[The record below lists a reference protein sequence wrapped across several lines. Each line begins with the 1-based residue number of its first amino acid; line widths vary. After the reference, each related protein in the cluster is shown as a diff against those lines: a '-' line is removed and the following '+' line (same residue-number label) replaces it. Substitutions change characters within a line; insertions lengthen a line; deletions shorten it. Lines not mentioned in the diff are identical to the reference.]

1 MTTASLNGKASTAAH
16 GNGSAAAT
24 KLSASTP
31 RSVGDLESAV
41 LGRYA
46 DASRAA
52 ESALCCPTINYDKA
66 LLAML
71 PQEIIEKDY
80 GCGDPSKYVGEG
92 EAVVDLGSG
101 GGKVCY
107 MISKKVGPGGV
118 VVGVDF
124 NDPMLA
130 LARKY
135 QVEMAGKIG
144 WSNTRFVKARIQD
157 MGLDLDAL
165 AAWLAQHQVTTL
177 EAADALEAEKRRIR
191 AAAPAVPND
200 FADVVVSNCVLNLVG
215 TAEKGQ
221 LFDEIFRVLKK
232 GGRAV
237 ISDIVCDETPPESM
251 RNDPHLWS
259 GCISGA
265 FREDEFLERF
275 ERAGFHG
282 IEILERAAE
291 PWQIVEGIE
300 FRSMTV
306 RAYKGKQGPCF
317 EHNQAVMYKGP
328 WKKVVDDDGHTF
340 VRGERMAVCDKTYQ
354 LMTSERGPYG
364 GGGGQVVGIEPRT
377 PIATEEAKPFA
388 CQKQSLRDPRQTKG
402 LEYRET
408 RVANGGAG
416 EGYCTDGSCC

>member
-1 MTTASLNGKASTAAH
+1 MTTATMNGKDTTGGDSLEGAV
-16 GNGSAAAT
+16 
-24 KLSASTP
+24 
-31 RSVGDLESAV
+31 RS
-41 LGRYA
+41 RYA
-46 DASRAA
+46 DASRVA
-52 ESALCCPTINYDKA
+52 EAALCCPTINYDKA
-66 LLAML
+66 LLALL

-80 GCGDPSKYVGEG
+80 GCGDPSKYVSEG
-92 EAVVDLGSG
+92 DVVVDLGSG

-107 MISKKVGPGGV
+107 MISKKAGARGR

-135 QVEMAGKIG
+135 QGEMAGKIG
-144 WSNTRFVKARIQD
+144 WANTLFVKARIQD

-165 AAWLAQHQVTTL
+165 AAWLAKHPVTTL

-191 AAAPAVPND
+191 TEAPAVASD
-200 FADVVVSNCVLNLVG
+200 FADVVVSNCVLNLVA
-215 TAEKGQ
+215 TDEKAR

-275 ERAGFHG
+275 EQAGFHG

-291 PWQIVEGIE
+291 PWQVVEGIE

-306 RAYKGKQGPCF
+306 RAYKGKEGPCF
-317 EHNQAVMYKGP
+317 EHNQAVVYKGP
-328 WKKVVDDDGHTF
+328 WKKVVDDDGHTL
-340 VRGERMAVCDKTYQ
+340 VRGQRTAVCDKTFQ
-354 LMTSERGPYG
+354 IMTNARGPYA
-364 GGGGQVVGIEPRT
+364 GQVVGIEPREA
-377 PIATEEAKPFA
+377 IAAADAKPYA
-388 CQKQSLRDPRQTKG
+388 CQKQALRDPRQTKG
-402 LEYRET
+402 MDYRET
-408 RVANGGAG
+408 REA
-416 EGYCTDGSCC
+416 EGVSCCTDGGGGACC

>member
-1 MTTASLNGKASTAAH
+1 MTTTTMNGKGTTGDAGDSLEGAV
-16 GNGSAAAT
+16 
-24 KLSASTP
+24 
-31 RSVGDLESAV
+31 RS
-41 LGRYA
+41 RYA
-46 DASRAA
+46 DASRIA
-52 ESALCCPTINYDKA
+52 EAALCCPTINYDKA

-71 PQEIIEKDY
+71 PQEIVEKDY
-80 GCGDPSKYVGEG
+80 GCGDPSRYVAEG
-92 EAVVDLGSG
+92 ETVVDLGSG

-107 MISKKVGPGGV
+107 MISKKVGARGA

-135 QVEMAGKIG
+135 QSEMAGKIG
-144 WSNTRFVKARIQD
+144 WANTSFVKARIQD

-165 AAWLAQHQVTTL
+165 AAWLAKHPVTTL

-191 AAAPAVPND
+191 IEAPAVASD
-200 FADVVVSNCVLNLVG
+200 CADVVVSNCVLNLVA
-215 TAEKGQ
+215 TDEKAR

-265 FREDEFLERF
+265 FREDEFLARF
-275 ERAGFHG
+275 EKAGFHG

-291 PWQIVEGIE
+291 PWQVVEGIE

-317 EHNQAVMYKGP
+317 EHNQAVVYRGP
-328 WKKVVDDDGHTF
+328 WKKVVDDDGHTL
-340 VRGERMAVCDKTYQ
+340 VRGLRMAVCDKTFK
-354 LMTSERGPYG
+354 LLTNPRGPYET
-364 GGGGQVVGIEPRT
+364 QVLGIEPREA
-377 PIATEEAKPFA
+377 IAANDARPFA
-388 CQKQSLRDPRQTKG
+388 CHTQALRDPRQTKG
-402 LEYRET
+402 VDYRET
-408 RVANGGAG
+408 RAAEDDGC
-416 EGYCTDGSCC
+416 CTDGSCC